1 MFNRRL
7 SSALVWWVGVVS
19 RHAWVAIL
27 LCVATAAWSVY
38 YAANNLGISTD
49 TANMISPDLA
59 WRKNHNAYKAAF
71 PSDVDNL
78 IIVIDGN
85 TPEIA
90 SRASR
95 ILAELLR
102 EESAIVDSVRQ
113 PGGGEFFESHAL
125 LYLDANELQDLSE
138 RLTEVQPFIGTL
150 ARDPSIAGISTL
162 LREIVDARETGVSLD
177 LVPVLRAISEAAE
190 ASLEARFFEVSW
202 QELLLDRASRPDE
215 RRRFVVVRPLQDLTT
230 MFPAKAAIE
239 RIREL
244 IETNGL
250 TAEQGL
256 RVRITG
262 AVAME
267 HEELETV
274 VRGAK
279 LAGLLALVMV
289 TIVLLVGLG
298 SLRLV
303 VASIVTLLVGL
314 SVTAAFAAA
323 AVGHLNLIS
332 VAFAVLYIGLGV
344 DYAIHYCLRYRELV
358 NQGRNQVEAICE
370 SAGDVGGSLTLCA
383 VTTGIGFYAFVPTD
397 FLGVSELGLISGT
410 GMFIS
415 LAASLTVL
423 PAMLT
428 LMPLPRTSASPR
440 AMSDVWR
447 QLIML
452 PYAHRRSVLVG
463 AVVLAVVAVGLAP
476 MAWFDGNPVNL
487 RNPKAES
494 AATFRELL
502 ADADPSPWPVIVI
515 AKDSEEAR
523 RLAHELDALDSVTAT
538 RTLGD
543 FIPSEQDEKLA
554 QIEELD
560 LILALDTAES
570 DSLPQYT
577 EAQRL
582 QTLASLI
589 ETLRKLDDDPEAKA
603 ESARLVHALA
613 AISTTSPSERGARLE
628 RFERGL
634 VNGLVEQLRL
644 LQMSLLAEPIDAANL
659 PGDLVGRWVTTN
671 GEQRLEAYSDA
682 NLGDWD
688 ALNSF
693 LEAVRGIVPNGTGS
707 SVAYVEASKAV
718 VGAFKEAFILAFS
731 LIATIVWLL
740 LRRLRYVFDVLA
752 PLLLTAVVTVAIM
765 VVIGMPF
772 NFANVI
778 ALPLLLGIGVDNGIH
793 MVYRMRSAP
802 PATGNLLETSTA
814 RGVVISGLTTICGFG
829 NLAFSPHPG
838 TASMGIVLSIGIG
851 ITLLST
857 LVLTPALLARNMES
871 NP

>member
-19 RHAWVAIL
+19 RHAWVATL

-38 YAANNLGISTD
+38 YSANNLGISTD
-49 TANMISPDLA
+49 TAEMFSPDLT
-59 WRKNHNAYKAAF
+59 WRKDRNEYKAAF

-85 TPEIA
+85 TPELA

-95 ILAELLR
+95 ILAERLR
-102 EESAIVDSVRQ
+102 KESAIVDSVRQ
-113 PGGGEFFESHAL
+113 PGAGAFFETHAL
-125 LYLDANELQDLSE
+125 LYLDADELQDLSE
-138 RLTEVQPFIGTL
+138 QLIEVQPFLGTL
-150 ARDPSIAGISTL
+150 SRDPSIVGISAL
-162 LREIVDARETGVSLD
+162 LREIVDARETDVRLD

-190 ASLEARFFEVSW
+190 ASIEARFFEVSW

-215 RRRFVVVRPLQDLTT
+215 RRRFVVVKPHLDWTT
-230 MFPAKAAIE
+230 MFPAEAAIQ

-244 IETNGL
+244 IEANAL
-250 TAEQGL
+250 TAEQGV

-262 AVAME
+262 AQAME

-274 VRGAK
+274 VRGTK

-289 TIVLLVGLG
+289 TIVLVVGLG

-314 SVTAAFAAA
+314 SVTAAFATA

-332 VAFAVLYIGLGV
+332 VAFAVLYIGLGI

-358 NQGRNQVEAICE
+358 NLGRDQVEALCE
-370 SAGDVGGSLTLCA
+370 SAGDVGGSLALCA

-397 FLGVSELGLISGT
+397 FQGVSELGLISGT

-415 LAASLTVL
+415 LAASLTAL
-423 PAMLT
+423 PALLT
-428 LMPLPRTSASPR
+428 LMPLSGASASPR
-440 AMSDVWR
+440 AVSDMWR
-447 QLIML
+447 RLTTL
-452 PYAHRRSVLVG
+452 PYAHRRSVLAG
-463 AVVLAVVAVGLAP
+463 AVVLAVLASGLAP

-487 RNPKAES
+487 RDPKGES
-494 AATFRELL
+494 AATFLELL
-502 ADADPSPWPVIVI
+502 ADADPSPWPVIVLV
-515 AKDSEEAR
+515 KDAEEAR
-523 RLAHELDALDSVTAT
+523 GLAHELDALDSVSET
-538 RTLGD
+538 RILGD
-543 FIPSEQDEKLA
+543 FIPSEQDVKLA
-554 QIEELD
+554 LIEELD
-560 LILALDTAES
+560 LALGLDTVERA
-570 DSLPQYT
+570 SLPRYT
-577 EAQRL
+577 EAERL
-582 QTLASLI
+582 QALASLI

-603 ESARLVHALA
+603 ESTRLRRALTA
-613 AISTTSPSERGARLE
+613 LTATSLSDRGARLE
-628 RFERGL
+628 RFERG
-634 VNGLVEQLRL
+634 VVGGLEEQLRL
-644 LQMSLLAEPIDAANL
+644 LRMSMLAEPIDIANL
-659 PGDLVGRWVTTN
+659 PGDLVERWVTAN
-671 GEQRLEAYSDA
+671 GRQRLEAYTDA

-693 LEAVRGIVPNGTGS
+693 LDTVRSIAPNGTGS

-718 VGAFKEAFILAFS
+718 VGAFKEAFMLAFI
-731 LIATIVWLL
+731 LIATIVWLV

-752 PLLLTAVVTVAIM
+752 PLLLTAAVTVAVM
-765 VVIGMPF
+765 VIIGIPF

-814 RGVVISGLTTICGFG
+814 RGVVISGLTTICSFG

-838 TASMGIVLSIGIG
+838 TASMGIVLSIGVG

-857 LVLTPALLARNMES
+857 LVLTPALLAREHDI
-871 NP
+871 